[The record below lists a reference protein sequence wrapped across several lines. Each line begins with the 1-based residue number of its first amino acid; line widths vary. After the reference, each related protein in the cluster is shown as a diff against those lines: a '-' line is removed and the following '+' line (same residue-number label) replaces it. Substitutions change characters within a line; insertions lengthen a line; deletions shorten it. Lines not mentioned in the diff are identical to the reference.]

1 LVAKGNT
8 RDEKGSAKSSL
19 SLSLLHIK
27 ERLAAAFPLSFEIKM
42 RAPRRRTRE
51 EVETFHI
58 KFMSDKR
65 NKLTF

>member
-8 RDEKGSAKSSL
+8 RDEKGSANS